1 MKNDA
6 IKRMTDPGLLPVIR
20 LDSGDK
26 LPELLEALMR
36 GGITAAEFTMTMPD
50 APRLLAENKKRFA
63 GALSLGMGTVT
74 DEASARAAL
83 EAGAEFLVSP
93 FPVFE
98 ALKLAQAA
106 CVPMVMGAF
115 SPSEVYQ
122 AWKAGADF
130 VKIFPLNVAG
140 IGYLKDIRGPL
151 PGVKLFPTGG
161 ITLEN
166 VPEVIEAG
174 AVGCGVGGALVK
186 KDLIAADR
194 WDELEALAKRFVDTA
209 RGARARIAS
218 KEDER
223 K

>member
-1 MKNDA
+1 MKNDT
-6 IKRMTDPGLLPVIR
+6 IKRMTEPGLLPVIR

-36 GGITAAEFTMTMPD
+36 GGVTAAELTMTMPD
-50 APRLLAENKKRFA
+50 APRLLSENKKRFA

-74 DEASARAAL
+74 DAASARAAL

-98 ALKLAQAA
+98 ALRLAQAA

-166 VPEVIEAG
+166 VSEVIEAG

-186 KDLIAADR
+186 KGLIAAGK
-194 WDELEALAKRFVDTA
+194 WDELAALAKRFVDA
-209 RGARARIAS
+209 VRGARARVAS
-218 KEDER
+218 KEDGG

>member
-1 MKNDA
+1 MKNDT
-6 IKRMTDPGLLPVIR
+6 IKRLTNPGLLPVIR
-20 LDSGDK
+20 LASGDR
-26 LPELLEALMR
+26 LPELLDAFAH
-36 GGITAAEFTMTMPD
+36 GGITAAELTMTMPD
-50 APRLLAENKKRFA
+50 APRLLAENKKRF
-63 GALSLGMGTVT
+63 GGLLSLGMGTVT
-74 DEASARAAL
+74 DESSARTAL

-98 ALKLAQAA
+98 ALTLAQKA

-166 VPEVIEAG
+166 VPEVIGAG

-186 KDLIAADR
+186 TDLIAAGR
-194 WDELEALAKRFVDTA
+194 WDELAALAKRFVDA
-209 RGARARIAS
+209 VRGARARVAS
-218 KEDER
+218 KEDES